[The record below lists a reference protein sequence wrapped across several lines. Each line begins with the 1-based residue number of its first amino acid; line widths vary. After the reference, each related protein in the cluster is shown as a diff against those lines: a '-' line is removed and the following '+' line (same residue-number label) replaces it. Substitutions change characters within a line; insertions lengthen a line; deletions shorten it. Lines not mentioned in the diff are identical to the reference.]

1 MARHARSASS
11 NASCCGFEMQ
21 SAVPEPDFE
30 LAARLFD
37 RLAQKTHDTV
47 GITRASYGEREQ
59 VARVLVAHT
68 GRLAALAITPD
79 VAGNLSLTLNG
90 RDPAKGTFL

>member
-11 NASCCGFEMQ
+11 NESCCGFEMQ

-37 RLAQKTHDTV
+37 TLAQKTHDTV
-47 GITRASYGEREQ
+47 GITRASYGEGEQ
-59 VARVLVAHT
+59 LAHDLIAQDRAPRRVLP
-68 GRLAALAITPD
+68 RRPMSPAIST
-79 VAGNLSLTLNG
+79 
-90 RDPAKGTFL
+90 